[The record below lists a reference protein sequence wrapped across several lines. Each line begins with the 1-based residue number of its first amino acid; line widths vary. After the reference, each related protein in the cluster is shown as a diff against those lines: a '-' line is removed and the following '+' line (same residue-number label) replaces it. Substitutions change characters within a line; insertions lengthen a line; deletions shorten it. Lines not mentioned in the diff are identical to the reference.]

1 MSLFLYI
8 GLSYGDLYLTDDYL
22 IIKKIFTY
30 KKVDLSEIVEIE
42 RALIPFTYYL
52 KFKNS
57 KTIYFTSKLS
67 DIPRLFFSM
76 DPDKGLKELKST
88 LDKQEKHDIE
98 VIKTTG
104 TKC

>member
-1 MSLFLYI
+1 
-8 GLSYGDLYLTDDYL
+8 
-22 IIKKIFTY
+22 
-30 KKVDLSEIVEIE
+30 
-42 RALIPFTYYL
+42 
-52 KFKNS
+52 
-57 KTIYFTSKLS
+57 
-67 DIPRLFFSM
+67 M